1 VDEKPKTAAREASD
15 QGVRAIGR
23 GRVLFAGPA
32 QLVGHGFAAGDFE
45 WAFGQGCADGL
56 GS

>member
-1 VDEKPKTAAREASD
+1 
-15 QGVRAIGR
+15 
-23 GRVLFAGPA
+23 VLFAGPA

-56 GS
+56 GP